1 MTYLNMQTN
10 IVKRH
15 FFSLLLKKGKKNA
28 FFFLRGKKDA
38 IHSMKGQAGR
48 NAHLKQSGGQTLLL
62 PLNTSQLTVHE
73 VAIN

>member
-1 MTYLNMQTN
+1 MAS
-10 IVKRH
+10 
-15 FFSLLLKKGKKNA
+15 FFS
-28 FFFLRGKKDA
+28 FFLLNTMKGAIFLMRGKKDA